1 MSTETQTPEAFTSS
15 QQEFVKS
22 LMANFEVTSQG
33 YKNVLT
39 KIRSATQQ
47 NIELI
52 WNGNS
57 EESIFGMS
65 FQQLSDDLLAQSN
78 KYLTDFLQQ
87 VDVDPYKS
95 GESGFS
101 SVNDKTI
108 VKLVDNLRQQ
118 IIDEQK
124 RSQQFA
130 IDLKEIHDRQR
141 KLDESLKSPSK
152 ARRSKKQKMGA
163 LTSVPIDIVEIKKT

>member
-1 MSTETQTPEAFTSS
+1 
-15 QQEFVKS
+15 
-22 LMANFEVTSQG
+22 
-33 YKNVLT
+33 
-39 KIRSATQQ
+39 
-47 NIELI
+47 
-52 WNGNS
+52 
-57 EESIFGMS
+57 
-65 FQQLSDDLLAQSN
+65 
-78 KYLTDFLQQ
+78 
-87 VDVDPYKS
+87 
-95 GESGFS
+95 
-101 SVNDKTI
+101 VNDKTI